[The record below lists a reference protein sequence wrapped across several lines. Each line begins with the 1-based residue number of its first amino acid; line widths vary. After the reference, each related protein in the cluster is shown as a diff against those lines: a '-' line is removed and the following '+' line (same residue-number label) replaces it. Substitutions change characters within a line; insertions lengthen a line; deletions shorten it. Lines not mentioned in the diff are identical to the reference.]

1 MGMFDVVCYNCNSES
16 ATSSQITY
24 RLKLGLICD
33 NEAISVGCPMDDGTI
48 ILAFSI
54 QHLSEL
60 LVRRVALRQKEQ

>member
-1 MGMFDVVCYNCNSES
+1 MFDVVCYNCTSES

-24 RLKLGLICD
+24 RLKLGLIRD
-33 NEAISVGCPMDDGTI
+33 DEAVSVGCPTDDGTN

-60 LVRRVALRQKEQ
+60 LVRRVVLRQKEQ